1 MLDYKK
7 IIEKYSPTL
16 EERRK
21 LENISNKVSASISS
35 YCHENAI
42 NAVPKVVGSFSKDTN
57 LKDGDLDIFIAFN
70 RSYSEEFMEHE
81 GLKIGHAVLPDA
93 EERYAEHP
101 YVSGKIDGIKI
112 DIVPCFQIKFGEKK
126 ISAVDRSILHT
137 EYVNEKLSRGQH
149 NEIRLLKI
157 FMKSAGVYGSE
168 VKVSGFSG
176 YVCELLVIA
185 FGSFSNVIKKFS
197 ETKGKFIYP
206 DNREEF
212 DSPVV
217 IIDPVDT
224 GRNAGAAVS
233 PENLSKM
240 KLASKLFMRN
250 EDESF
255 FRIERPEKATVY
267 RDRGTCIKIFRVPK
281 PDRTDD
287 VVYPQAVRLKDT
299 LFKIMNEFN
308 LEPVSFE
315 IYIDNYVEILIE
327 SRMCKSNMIN
337 VRKGPPV
344 DIDNAIEFYDKWISG
359 IAARGPYIIGENI
372 YVDIE
377 TEPMDIEKLV
387 RTNINKY
394 SIGKNLD
401 IYRNSIE
408 IIDMPRDGT
417 RMKILDRFF
426 SKSIF
431 D

>member
-1 MLDYKK
+1 MLDYKR

-21 LENISNKVSASISS
+21 LENISNRVLASVSS
-35 YCHENAI
+35 YCQENAI

-57 LKDGDLDIFIAFN
+57 LRDGDLDIFIAFD

-81 GLKIGHAVLPDA
+81 GLKIGHSVLPDA
-93 EERYAEHP
+93 EEKYAEHP

-137 EYVNEKLSRGQH
+137 QYVNEKLRSDQH
-149 NEIRLLKI
+149 DEVRLLKI
-157 FMKSAGVYGSE
+157 FMKSVGVYGSE
-168 VKVSGFSG
+168 VSVSGFSG
-176 YVCELLVIA
+176 YVCELLIIA

-197 ETKGKFIYP
+197 ETKGRFVYP
-206 DNREEF
+206 DNRKEF

-233 PENLSKM
+233 LENLSKM

-255 FRIERPEKATVY
+255 FRIERPGRNIAY
-267 RDRGTCIKIFRVPK
+267 MDRGTCIKIFRVPK
-281 PDRTDD
+281 PDKTDD
-287 VVYPQAVRLKDT
+287 VIYPQAVRLKDT
-299 LFKIMNEFN
+299 LFKIMNEFS
-308 LEPVSFE
+308 LEPISFE
-315 IYIDNYVEILIE
+315 INIDSYVEILIE
-327 SRMCKSNMIN
+327 SRKCKSNKIN
-337 VRKGPPV
+337 IRKGPPV
-344 DIDNAIEFYDKWISG
+344 DIDNAIDFYDKWTSG

-387 RTNINKY
+387 RTNIGKY

-408 IIDMPRDGT
+408 ITDIPTDGT
-417 RMKILDRFF
+417 RMKILDKFF